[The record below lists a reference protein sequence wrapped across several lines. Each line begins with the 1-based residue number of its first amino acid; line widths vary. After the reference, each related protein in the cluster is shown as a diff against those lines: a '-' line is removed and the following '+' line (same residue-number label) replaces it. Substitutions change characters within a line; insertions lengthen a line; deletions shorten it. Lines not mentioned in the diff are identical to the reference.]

1 VAGYDE
7 LAVNGDPEHLSEVG
21 PAFAPEKPLKLDDDR
36 AVWREVGDEVVVLDV
51 QTATYLSLNGS
62 AGVLWKK
69 LDGGATPTEL
79 VAELVAAYAVPEAR
93 AAKDVGDFLRA
104 LRDRSL
110 LLTG

>member
-1 VAGYDE
+1 VAGYDGR
-7 LAVNGDPEHLSEVG
+7 AVNSDPQHPPDVG
-21 PAFAPEKPLKLDDDR
+21 TSFAPQQPLKLDDDR

-93 AAKDVGDFLRA
+93 ASKDVEDFLRA

-110 LLTG
+110 LLIG